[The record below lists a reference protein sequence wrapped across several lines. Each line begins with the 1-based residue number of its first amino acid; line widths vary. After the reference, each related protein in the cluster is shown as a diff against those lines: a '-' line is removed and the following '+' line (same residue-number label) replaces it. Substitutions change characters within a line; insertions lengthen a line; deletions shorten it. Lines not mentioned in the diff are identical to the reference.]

1 MKVPD
6 MQPIEKLREYT
17 NTLCSQIR
25 WKKAREAVSEEI
37 YSHLMDQHEAY
48 IQEGTTEDTATEQA
62 IADMGDP
69 VTVGIQLDRVH
80 RPKPQWGML
89 GLILVMV
96 AVGLCL
102 RALVLEDLVTLHRK
116 ATVSGIQMEFVL
128 LGMGA
133 LLVAYFADFT
143 FMGKYPKAL
152 YFGLLALVVI
162 MLYWETQYQTTPSLL
177 NRYYYLSVYCSLLF
191 PVVFSGVIY
200 TMWGKG
206 LTGITICL
214 AACFLPAFLLWRGWS
229 GVNDLFGAALIV
241 GSGLIL
247 LGIAIM
253 KDWFKSNLLQSRL
266 LIYSSFL
273 GASALLIALALRTP
287 YYFTQIKVLLRLDS
301 GAGGNDYLILIVK
314 SLLSNAKLVGTG
326 TVPAQYAAHFPLP
339 VIQTDFFLTYLIYR
353 MGWLAFGLVIAL
365 FIAFILIGMRQC
377 LSQKSVL
384 GQLVSVSVLLTFTF
398 QTVHYIGY
406 NLGFIFLIPMPLPFF
421 SYGGASMVINM
432 GLLGLMLSVF
442 RNGSAARDRAQPS
455 SARQPFITWRERK
468 LVIDFGRKH
477 GE

>member
-17 NTLCSQIR
+17 NTVCRQIR

-48 IQEGTTEDTATEQA
+48 IQEGTSEDTAAEQA

-69 VTVGIQLDRVH
+69 VAVGTQLDRVH

-96 AVGLCL
+96 MLGLCL
-102 RALVLEDLVTLHRK
+102 RALVLEDLMTLHRK
-116 ATVSGIQMEFVL
+116 ATESGIQMEFVL
-128 LGMGA
+128 LGMGT

-143 FMGKYPKAL
+143 FMGKHPKAL
-152 YFGLLALVVI
+152 YFGFLALVVI

-177 NRYYYLSVYCSLLF
+177 NLYYYLSVYCSLLF

-200 TMWGKG
+200 TMRGKG
-206 LTGITICL
+206 LTGIAICL
-214 AACFLPAFLLWRGWS
+214 AACFLPAFWLWRGWS
-229 GVNDLFGAALIV
+229 GVNDLFGAVLIV
-241 GSGLIL
+241 GSGGIL
-247 LGIAIM
+247 LGIALM
-253 KDWFKSNLLQSRL
+253 KDWFKSNRPQSRL
-266 LIYSSFL
+266 LIYGSFL
-273 GASALLIALALRTP
+273 GASALWID
-287 YYFTQIKVLLRLDS
+287 QNS
-301 GAGGNDYLILIVK
+301 GAGGNDYLVLIVK

-326 TVPAQYAAHFPLP
+326 AVPVQDAAHFPLP

-353 MGWLAFGLVIAL
+353 MGWLVFGVVMAL
-365 FIAFILIGMRQC
+365 FIAFILISVRQC

-406 NLGFIFLIPMPLPFF
+406 NLGFIFLNPMPLPFF
-421 SYGGASMVINM
+421 SYGGAAMVVNM

-442 RNGSAARDRAQPS
+442 RNGSAARDRTLAS
-455 SARQPFITWRERK
+455 SGGRPFITWRERK
-468 LVIDFGRKH
+468 LVIDFGRKN